1 MDIQTL
7 IYFVDIAEQHSFS
20 AAAENQNISQSSL
33 SKAIM
38 RLENELNVHLFDRK
52 KHPIELTAAGECF
65 YEDVKK
71 MLPHYYQAMRR
82 LKVYTS
88 KCKVTVCVV
97 PNDTNQKLQY
107 AMQAFR
113 DENPTIYA
121 EFLTQRSFDLAE
133 QQLRNGEIDYLIA
146 HDPLDEQEGVE
157 KTFLYNDPLC
167 IVLPEH
173 HPLASKEEISVY
185 DLDGL
190 DLLETNFGVII
201 AKELE
206 QFYHIHFKSIG
217 CRPVFRRDMV
227 LFSLQYE
234 EHCAMLCYESDI
246 AAFHIDGLKK
256 FKLKG
261 VKPQPYMLMEVKGD
275 KKPEYQRRMKSY
287 LLTKVYK

>member
-52 KHPIELTAAGECF
+52 KHPIELTPAGECF

-71 MLPHYYQAMRR
+71 MLPNYYHAMRR
-82 LKVYTS
+82 LKAYTS

-107 AMQAFR
+107 AMQTFR
-113 DENPTIYA
+113 DENPNIYA
-121 EFLTQRSFDLAE
+121 EFLTQRNFDLAE

-146 HDPLDEQEGVE
+146 HEPLNEQEGIE
-157 KTFLYNDPLC
+157 KTFLHNDPLC
-167 IVLPEH
+167 IVLPESL
-173 HPLASKEEISVY
+173 PLASKEELSVY

-190 DLLETNFGVII
+190 DLLETNYGVIV
-201 AKELE
+201 AKSLE
-206 QFYHIHFKSIG
+206 QFYHIHFKSIRS
-217 CRPVFRRDMV
+217 RPVFRRDMV

-234 EHCAMLCYESDI
+234 MCAMLCYESDI

-256 FKLKG
+256 FELKG

-287 LLTKVYK
+287 LLTKVFK